1 MADRFASQGYTRWS
15 NDKTITELSYR
26 KISWFV
32 TFYPV
37 YTDPPPFRKN
47 WRRSTRLRFTVI
59 TESCMGIILHKINKK
74 QFLPTKNSVAHV
86 SCHSS
91 SQNVGAHR
99 QLIFIE
105 QLRERERFLK
115 LVYSIPSKKNVLASP
130 YYWRKRSLILCKPSH
145 WIRKVISLK

>member
-32 TFYPV
+32 TFYHV
-37 YTDPPPFRKN
+37 YRPPSLQEKLKKIDASVIHCHYWIVYGN
-47 WRRSTRLRFTVI
+47 NFTQ
-59 TESCMGIILHKINKK
+59 INKK

>member
-1 MADRFASQGYTRWS
+1 
-15 NDKTITELSYR
+15 
-26 KISWFV
+26 
-32 TFYPV
+32 
-37 YTDPPPFRKN
+37 
-47 WRRSTRLRFTVI
+47 
-59 TESCMGIILHKINKK
+59 MGIILHKINKK

-115 LVYSIPSKKNVLASP
+115 LVYSIPSKKNVLASVP
-130 YYWRKRSLILCKPSH
+130 VLLKEKIPDLMQAFPLDTESH
-145 WIRKVISLK
+145 